1 MPDLPSDATQASE
14 IYINRVKDM
23 MGTDA
28 MYSGQGAGSLQTSGG
43 ISQVLQRAGLRDVK
57 VVKNFQTY
65 LRDLYLLICDHIRM
79 RQGVIRYSS
88 QDHAEGDIQY
98 RTIDLRLIK

>member
-1 MPDLPSDATQASE
+1 MPSDIPQTSQMF
-14 IYINRVKDM
+14 IDRVKDM

-57 VVKNFQTY
+57 VVKNFQSY
-65 LRDLYLLICDHIRM
+65 LRDLYLLIIDHIKM
-79 RQGVIRYSS
+79 RKGIIRYAS
-88 QDHAEGDIQY
+88 QDHAEGDVQY
-98 RTIDLRLIK
+98 KTIDLSLIK